1 MSFIERLDSPL
12 SVLVALLWLAAF
24 YTIFAKLEIYP
35 FLMMIMMIMIVMMI
49 SGGQSTQ
56 IKYLSKRTDTYKKI
70 LLQ

>member
-49 SGGQSTQ
+49 MMLMT
-56 IKYLSKRTDTYKKI
+56 KVPLTPHYK
-70 LLQ
+70 LVQPENQ